1 MLFFTTR
8 IVCNVNVFPRA
19 VAIAA
24 IACVDCLSPSTR
36 VRKKIN
42 RCKLNIILK
51 PSRNHL
57 CTKISLNLHLKQVN
71 HSLNNGNIA
80 QGPLKRNITA
90 VTPLYSC
97 NNNNNNN
104 NNNKNTR
111 NKPLLPCFKC
121 RLEAILKKLPI
132 ST

>member
-1 MLFFTTR
+1 MFTAYFKTNSSNDICVTQVMLFFTTR

-19 VAIAA
+19 VAMAA
-24 IACVDCLSPSTR
+24 IACVDCLSLSTR

-42 RCKLNIILK
+42 RCILNIILK

-57 CTKISLNLHLKQVN
+57 RTKISLNLHLKHVN

-90 VTPLYSC
+90 VTHLYNCLFPSV
-97 NNNNNNN
+97 
-104 NNNKNTR
+104 
-111 NKPLLPCFKC
+111 L
-121 RLEAILKKLPI
+121 I
-132 ST
+132 SPKQQH